1 MGKQAGATVVGPQ
14 VEEMR
19 AFLNTWLIPNDTREE
34 TETLPDLAGSAQAWS
49 QALAHVPRPRPDEL
63 PDLRRLRDDLRADV
77 TDHASGR
84 LDDWLARRPQT
95 VRVGEDELRL
105 EGPSGPVDVVLRD
118 AVQLV
123 LAGRWNRLKACPD
136 CRWVFYD
143 QSRNNTRA
151 WCSMYANE
159 TGRACGSIAKVR
171 RMRQAQRE
179 RAAAPGTQ

>member
-1 MGKQAGATVVGPQ
+1 MGKQAGTTVAGPR

-34 TETLPDLAGSAQAWS
+34 TETLHDLADSAQAWS
-49 QALAHVPRPRPDEL
+49 EALSHLPRPRQDEL
-63 PDLRRLRDDLRADV
+63 PDLRLLRDDLRADV
-77 TDHASGR
+77 TERGNRR
-84 LDDWLARRPQT
+84 LDDWLARHPQT

-105 EGPSGPVDVVLRD
+105 EGPSGPVDTVLRH
-118 AVQLV
+118 AVHLV
-123 LAGRWNRLKACPD
+123 LAGRWQRLKACPD

-143 QSRNNTRA
+143 QSRNNTRT

-179 RAAAPGTQ
+179 RAAAKTQ